1 MKRRIAGAAVALH
14 LFFVLL
20 VATHGRSLLARW
32 PAAGPVVAASDL
44 YESLT
49 LANRNFGF
57 FAPDVT
63 GDFVVR
69 CVLVDAKGLRRNWS
83 FRPPNR
89 EMEVRLYSMTGHF
102 SLDPDARDLFARS
115 WAVRALNEDPDAVR
129 VEIDVAQHVLPTMG
143 EFRRGVRTVERAFYA
158 TSFDKR

>member
-1 MKRRIAGAAVALH
+1 MAGAAVALH

-20 VATHGRSLLARW
+20 VATHGRDRLAGW
-32 PAAGPVVAASDL
+32 PAARPLVAASDL

-63 GDFVVR
+63 GDLVVR
-69 CVLVDAKGLRRNWS
+69 CVLVDARGGRRAWS

-89 EMEVRLYSMTGHF
+89 EMQVRLYSMAGHF
-102 SLDPDARDLFARS
+102 SQDPDTRDLFARS
-115 WAVRALNEDPDAVR
+115 WAVRALNENPDALR
-129 VEIDVAQHVLPTMG
+129 VEIDVAQHVIPTMD
-143 EFRRGVRTVERAFYA
+143 EFRRGGRIAERAFYA
-158 TSFDKR
+158 TSFERR